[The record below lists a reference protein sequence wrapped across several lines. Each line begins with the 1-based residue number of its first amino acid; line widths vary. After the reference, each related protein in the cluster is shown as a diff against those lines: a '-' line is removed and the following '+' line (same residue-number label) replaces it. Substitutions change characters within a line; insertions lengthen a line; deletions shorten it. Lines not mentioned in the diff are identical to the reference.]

1 MFDLAVKLLMKAV
14 EPVAEISPLFIFLE
28 VFKEGSDLALESLV
42 FFGTL
47 LH

>member
-1 MFDLAVKLLMKAV
+1 MFDLAIKLLVEAV
-14 EPVAEISPLFIFLE
+14 EPIAEISPLFIFLE
-28 VFKEGSDLALESLV
+28 VFKERSDLALESLV